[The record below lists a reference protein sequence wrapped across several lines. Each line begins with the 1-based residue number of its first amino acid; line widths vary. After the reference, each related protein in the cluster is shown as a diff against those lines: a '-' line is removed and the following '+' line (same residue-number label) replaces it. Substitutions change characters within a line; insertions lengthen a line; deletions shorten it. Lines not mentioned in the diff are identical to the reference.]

1 MSTTDGGDARLQAD
15 PKGRGS
21 SDAQKKGAAAD
32 AAGGPGNVDKIRD
45 ILFGSQM
52 RDYDTR
58 FSRLEESLLKES
70 ADLRDTT
77 RKRIDALENYIK
89 KELESMATRLKTERE
104 ERTGA
109 DKQLAAEAK
118 SISESLTKKIESVQ
132 DEAGEGHAQLRNQL
146 LEQSKSLAEEIRV
159 KQAEMS
165 ALVERRYQELRA
177 QKTDRAALAAM
188 LTEVAM
194 RLNDEFQ
201 IPDTEE

>member
-1 MSTTDGGDARLQAD
+1 MSTTNGGDARLQAD
-15 PKGRGS
+15 PKGRGAN
-21 SDAQKKGAAAD
+21 DTQKKGAPAD
-32 AAGGPGNVDKIRD
+32 AAAGPGNVDKIRD

-89 KELESMATRLKTERE
+89 KELESMAARLKSERE

-109 DKQLAAEAK
+109 DKQLASEAK
-118 SISESLTKKIESVQ
+118 SLSESLTKKIESVQ

-146 LEQSKSLAEEIRV
+146 LEQSKSLAEEIRE

-188 LTEVAM
+188 LTEVAL

-201 IPDTEE
+201 MPDAEE